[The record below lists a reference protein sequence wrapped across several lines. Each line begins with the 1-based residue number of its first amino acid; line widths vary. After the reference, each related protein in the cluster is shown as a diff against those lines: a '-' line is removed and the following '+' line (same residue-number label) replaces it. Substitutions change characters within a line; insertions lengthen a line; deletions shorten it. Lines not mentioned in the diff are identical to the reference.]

1 MIANIFQQFDID
13 YILRFVPFGL
23 GGLSGEDGEHEVT
36 DKESSPS
43 FDVKCLSTGNG
54 AINLSFVFATSALIF
69 TNLL

>member
-1 MIANIFQQFDID
+1 MIANIFQQVDID
-13 YILRFVPFGL
+13 YSFRFVPFGF
-23 GGLSGEDGEHEVT
+23 GGLSVEDDEHKVT

-54 AINLSFVFATSALIF
+54 ALNISFVFATSALIF